1 MFNSR
6 EMLHIVADH
15 QREIREQVEFAR
27 LADGAAPVD
36 RQPRYAILL
45 ANLGG
50 TLITIGEALQ
60 HRYAGLCEQVAT
72 SNERP
77 AVDDG
82 LRVRA

>member
-1 MFNSR
+1 MFNSN

-15 QREIREQVEFAR
+15 QREIREQVCLAR
-27 LADGAAPVD
+27 LATEAAPID
-36 RQPRYAILL
+36 RQPRYAVLL

-60 HRYAGLCEQVAT
+60 HRYAGLCETVAS

-77 AVDDG
+77 VVDDG
-82 LRVRA
+82 MRARA